1 MKLEGALCF
10 GVSMS
15 FKPFVRNP
23 RYIRVL
29 LNIGRNRESE
39 FSSTEEL
46 MILSHRE
53 KSVDMKESSV
63 YNSPHFILARNIG

>member
-15 FKPFVRNP
+15 FTPFVRSP

-39 FSSTEEL
+39 KSESESNQRYECL
-46 MILSHRE
+46 NGIHR
-53 KSVDMKESSV
+53 V
-63 YNSPHFILARNIG
+63 